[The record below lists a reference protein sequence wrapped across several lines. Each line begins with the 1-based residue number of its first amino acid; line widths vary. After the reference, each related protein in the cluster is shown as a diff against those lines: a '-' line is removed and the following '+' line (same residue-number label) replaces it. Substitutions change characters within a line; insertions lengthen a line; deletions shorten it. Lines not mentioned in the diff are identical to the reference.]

1 MIQASEVLSLAFDI
15 IVVFFI
21 IVLYRTGAIPRYIY
35 FFIGYGCVLL
45 SNVFTV
51 AEGFVFPD
59 VLNML
64 EHLSYFASGVFFF
77 LGFVQYFR
85 LGGSEQP

>member
-1 MIQASEVLSLAFDI
+1 MMQASEILSLLFDI
-15 IVVFFI
+15 IVVVFI
-21 IVLYRTGAIPRYIY
+21 IVLYRTGVIPRYTY

-59 VLNML
+59 FLNVL
-64 EHLSYFASGVFFF
+64 EHLSYFVSGIFFF

-85 LGGSEQP
+85 LGGDEQL